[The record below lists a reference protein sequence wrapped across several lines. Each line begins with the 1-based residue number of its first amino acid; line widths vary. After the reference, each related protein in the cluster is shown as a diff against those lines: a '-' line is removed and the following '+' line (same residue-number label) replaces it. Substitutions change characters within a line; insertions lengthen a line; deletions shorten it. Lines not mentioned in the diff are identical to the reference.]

1 MRRGG
6 AEGRRQWGLQGSMRG
21 AGRGEGR
28 GISGDAG
35 DAAGGEVRG
44 GGVGRYVRAAAWRE
58 QRAAACCIYMAFT
71 NLHVITLATQ
81 WLHQVE
87 ANWRVE

>member
-28 GISGDAG
+28 GISGDAD

-44 GGVGRYVRAAAWRE
+44 GGWQVCARGGVARAAGGSVLHLYG
-58 QRAAACCIYMAFT
+58 IY
-71 NLHVITLATQ
+71 
-81 WLHQVE
+81 
-87 ANWRVE
+87 